1 MQSQLNISKQKQ
13 EMIQAQEYIK
23 EILGQFLCSLEDYAN
38 SIYNGGKN
46 YHYQKYNNFYAGNN
60 SNPIELRNRVISKL
74 KSFRGSRD
82 DYEKM
87 FKEYYPYPKQFENKD
102 LKNIESYLNII
113 KSDKDLC
120 NYIKQVFSFNKNYG
134 ENSYFEEICIKQ
146 MKEYERSNGNNINP
160 SPKVYGKY
168 GPFISH
174 NADLIGT
181 GAAEKFRE
189 NPNYIPEI
197 ERDKPSYENIYN
209 RNEEQFRKYD
219 LESNFDAKRRPNQY
233 DGYL

>member
-1 MQSQLNISKQKQ
+1 MLNQLNKQ

-46 YHYQKYNNFYAGNN
+46 YHYQKYNNFNAGNN
-60 SNPIELRNRVISKL
+60 RNTIELRNRVISKL
-74 KSFRGSRD
+74 KSFIGNRED
-82 DYEKM
+82 FEKM
-87 FKEYYPYPKQFENKD
+87 FRENYTYPKEFKNKD
-102 LKNIESYLNII
+102 LKNIEIYLNII
-113 KSDKDLC
+113 KNDEDLC
-120 NYIKQVFSFNKNYG
+120 NFIKQVFSLNNNYEENFN
-134 ENSYFEEICIKQ
+134 FEEICVKQ

-174 NADLIGT
+174 NANLIGRR
-181 GAAEKFRE
+181 AAEKFRE
-189 NPNYIPEI
+189 NPNYVPEI

-209 RNEEQFRKYD
+209 RNEEQFKKYD
-219 LESNFDAKRRPNQY
+219 LDHNFDAKRRPNQY
-233 DGYL
+233 EEYL